1 MNFNKQFDDDFV
13 FCGKINLPWD
23 RVAYDLEQVVKD
35 TTCSKS
41 ILEDTGYQDALS
53 KITQE
58 YKQHGY
64 TEYNTKIWKTTN
76 VNPKMT
82 FDWEQTII
90 DQLPLN
96 HAIATVTRL
105 DPGQVLPWHIDRF
118 FMLSRLYPNE
128 TRPVWRFLL
137 FLEDWQMGHVLQVKD
152 TMLHHWKQGDVVVW
166 HPGTMHVAANIG
178 IEPKWTCNITGFL
191 NT

>member
-23 RVAYDLEQVVKD
+23 RVAYDLKQVVKD

-41 ILEDTGYQDALS
+41 ILEDDGYQDALS

-90 DQLPLN
+90 DQLPLDY
-96 HAIATVTRL
+96 AIATVTRQ
-105 DPGQVLPWHIDRF
+105 DPGQVLPWHMDRF

-128 TRPVWRFLL
+128 KGTIWRFLL
-137 FLEDWQMGHVLQVKD
+137 FLEDWKMGHVLQVKNSVL
-152 TMLHHWKQGDVVVW
+152 THWKQGDVVVW